1 MLCDIPLA
9 AFDTSYAAIYRGQS
23 LFFPSGTVDTVRL
36 RDGLAKLVNSTPI
49 LAGTLQYDTS
59 RPGGWLKVGAP
70 WWSAD
75 EILNIVDNTSRVD
88 YATARAGNFA
98 PDTIAED
105 FNPKPYFA
113 LPPQPVM
120 RAQVNIVR
128 GGVAFA
134 VFIHHATCDAQ
145 GCAAVLRAWAALCRG
160 EVVAPLSADRGVFG
174 TGEGAGREEDHP
186 EYARPQLAT
195 SLLPST
201 AILWYFSEQ
210 ALAALKARANVDG
223 NVGISTHVALCA
235 FIWQRV
241 VAASPAEDPNMAVNM
256 LNAVDSRR
264 RMNPTIP
271 SNWLGNAVSIAHARS
286 TARELLSAPLS
297 RTAQLIRTSIED
309 MTAAR
314 ILDAVALLN
323 RQPELAMSPAL
334 AFSTWARLDTYEL
347 DWGTAFGGTRCERIR
362 VYWAPPPGMVFI
374 FPMGANGPSDK
385 GVEVMLHLTPEDA
398 AALDKDPTFA
408 KYASKVY

>member
-9 AFDTSYAAIYRGQS
+9 AFDTTYAAIYRGQS

-36 RDGLAKLVNSTPI
+36 RDGLAELVNSTPI

-88 YATARAGNFA
+88 YATA
-98 PDTIAED
+98 P
-105 FNPKPYFA
+105 
-113 LPPQPVM
+113 
-120 RAQVNIVR
+120 
-128 GGVAFA
+128 
-134 VFIHHATCDAQ
+134 
-145 GCAAVLRAWAALCRG
+145 
-160 EVVAPLSADRGVFG
+160 
-174 TGEGAGREEDHP
+174 
-186 EYARPQLAT
+186 
-195 SLLPST
+195 
-201 AILWYFSEQ
+201 ILWYFSEE

-223 NVGISTHVALCA
+223 NVGISTYVALCA

-241 VAASPAEDPNMAVNM
+241 VAASPAEDPNMPVNM

-314 ILDAVALLN
+314 ILDAVALLH
-323 RQPELAMSPAL
+323 RQPDLAMSPAL

-362 VYWAPPPGMVFI
+362 VYWAPPAGMVFI

-398 AALDKDPTFA
+398 AVLDKDPTFA